1 MFAKMIEEGSET
13 PAEDERAPGWSAEA
27 DGIPLSA
34 QRRLGD
40 LSKGEGAFTS
50 DLSIADFALCDR
62 LGLRPLSQVMGTS
75 VYQIGYQGALWGF
88 EAEMTELTI
97 VSEAWNQARDLAIGR
112 IAKEGNSVGASAI
125 VGVNVLSRTANWAEA
140 SGYGAIEYMI
150 TGTAV
155 AREADGI
162 AGAGPPVMT
171 ELSVAEYA
179 KLISAGIEPV
189 GLVAWTSVFF
199 VSSIYMRAEMP
210 LLTGAYYQSFE
221 YEEVTQCFYG
231 ARERVTGEIGR
242 QAQELGASGIVG
254 VRIGHTIHSGSLR
267 MGGPGFVTQGGNE
280 RPGLIASFSAI
291 GTAVKVKAER
301 SVQAPMTAIEMT
313 S

>member
-1 MFAKMIEEGSET
+1 MIGEGTGAPE
-13 PAEDERAPGWSAEA
+13 EDEQTSVWSMEA
-27 DGIPLSA
+27 GGIPPSA
-34 QRRLGD
+34 QRRLGE

-97 VSEAWNQARDLAIGR
+97 VSEAWNEARDLALGR
-112 IAKEGNSVGASAI
+112 IAKEGSSVGASAI
-125 VGVNVLSRTANWAEA
+125 IGVNVKSSTANWAEA
-140 SGYGAIEYMI
+140 SGYGAIEYMV

-155 AREADGI
+155 AHEANGI
-162 AGAGPPVMT
+162 AGGGPPVLT
-171 ELSVAEYA
+171 ELSVADYA
-179 KLISAGIEPV
+179 KLVSAGIEPV

-199 VSSIYMRAEMP
+199 VSSVCMRAEMP
-210 LLTGAYYQSFE
+210 LLSGAYYQSFE

-231 ARERVTGEIGR
+231 ARERVTAEIGR

-254 VRIGHTIHSGSLR
+254 VRIGHTVHSGSLR
-267 MGGPGFVTQGGNE
+267 MGGPGLVQGGNE
-280 RPGLIASFSAI
+280 RPGMIASFSAI
-291 GTAVKVKAER
+291 GTAVRVRAER
-301 SVQAPMTAIEMT
+301 TVQAPMAAIEMT